1 MIRVKPRSD
10 FSQNQNGE
18 AQTTNHVRFLSK
30 AAFQTL
36 RQPSVVA
43 FSLPGTSR
51 VTCPQPR
58 RQQQSARSDRQPR
71 EGAVITPR
79 WGSAH
84 VREGSGRGVCAE
96 STLLTVPASTHFPSA
111 LHPCNPANFPMA
123 KKASICT
130 CVCAH
135 VCTQTHYIHVC
146 VRRIYR
152 SHVSSR

>member
-1 MIRVKPRSD
+1 MGKPKPQITFGFCR
-10 FSQNQNGE
+10 
-18 AQTTNHVRFLSK
+18 
-30 AAFQTL
+30 
-36 RQPSVVA
+36 RQPSKPFGSPPWWPSA
-43 FSLPGTSR
+43 SLGPR
-51 VTCPQPR
+51 VVTCPQPR
-58 RQQQSARSDRQPR
+58 RQQQSACSDRQPR

-111 LHPCNPANFPMA
+111 LHPCNPANLPMA

-135 VCTQTHYIHVC
+135 VCAQTHYIHVR
-146 VRRIYR
+146 VRRIHR
-152 SHVSSR
+152 PHVSSR